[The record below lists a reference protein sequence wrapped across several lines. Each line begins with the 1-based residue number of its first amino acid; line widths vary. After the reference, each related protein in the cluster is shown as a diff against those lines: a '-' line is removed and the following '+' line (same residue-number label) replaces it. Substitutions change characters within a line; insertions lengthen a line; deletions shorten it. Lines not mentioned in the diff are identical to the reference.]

1 MAIGGKDGHVTV
13 IDRDTRKVVFR
24 TPVTTVQPV
33 SEKPSRQGQKMCPG
47 YAGGVEWNGA
57 ALDRVGNQLIVG
69 AVDICFNVKLGTAT
83 SYTPGAVEFGGTV
96 EPVGDPVGWITALD
110 PLTGAVRWKYKADK
124 PVVAGITPTAGGITF
139 AGDLAGNFLVF
150 ESRTGKLLHKAA
162 AGGAMAGGVVTY
174 EVGGKQYVAF
184 AAGNI
189 SRNAFGDLGM
199 PSVVVMTLD
208 AGSRPVVRDITAPAA
223 GNAALGQRLYS
234 QVCQSCHGPDGNM
247 IADRRLGNLRARQNL
262 AATIAYIKNPKAPM
276 PKMYPDLLDDDDVA
290 AVAAWVHEELR

>member
-1 MAIGGKDGHVTV
+1 
-13 IDRDTRKVVFR
+13 
-24 TPVTTVQPV
+24 
-33 SEKPSRQGQKMCPG
+33 
-47 YAGGVEWNGA
+47 
-57 ALDRVGNQLIVG
+57 
-69 AVDICFNVKLGTAT
+69 VKLGTAA

-110 PLTGAVRWKYKADK
+110 PLTGAVRWKYKAER
-124 PVVAGITPTAGGITF
+124 PVVAGITPTAGGVTF

-150 ESRTGKLLHKAA
+150 DSASGRVLHKAR

-174 EVGGKQYVAF
+174 ESAGKQYVAF

-208 AGSRPVVRDITAPAA
+208 PGAAPIARDVTAQD
-223 GNAALGQRLYS
+223 GEGTALGRRLYS

-247 IADRRLGNLRARQNL
+247 IKDKPVSKLQARQDL
-262 AATIAYIKNPKAPM
+262 AATITYLKNPTAPM
-276 PKMYPDLLDDDDVA
+276 PKLYPDLLDEQSVI
-290 AVAAWVHEELR
+290 AVATWMHEELR